1 MSDTLLRIADTIQDS
16 IVDGPGFRF
25 VVFTQGCLRH
35 CPECHNR
42 HTWDPAG
49 GKEVTVDSLYKT
61 LSANPLTDGLTL
73 SGGEPYLQAAA
84 CAELAQKAKAGGFNV
99 WCYSG
104 YTFEEILETSK
115 TDPGFKALIEA
126 TDVLIDGMFLIEEKS
141 LTLKWRG
148 SQNQRVIDVR
158 KSLESGEVVLH
169 ANR

>member
-35 CPECHNR
+35 CPECHNP

-49 GKEVTVDSLYKT
+49 GKEVTVESLYKT
-61 LSANPLTDGLTL
+61 LSSNPLTDGLTL

-104 YTFEEILETSK
+104 YTFEEILETGK

>member
-1 MSDTLLRIADTIQDS
+1 MRIYGLVQDS

-35 CPECHNR
+35 CPECHNP

-115 TDPGFKALIEA
+115 TDSGFKALIEA

-158 KSLESGEVVLH
+158 KSLEIGEVVLH

>member
-35 CPECHNR
+35 CPECHNP

-84 CAELAQKAKAGGFNV
+84 CAELARKAKAGGFNV

-115 TDPGFKALIEA
+115 TDSGFKALIEA

>member
-35 CPECHNR
+35 CPECHNP

-61 LSANPLTDGLTL
+61 LSSNPLTDGLTL

-84 CAELAQKAKAGGFNV
+84 CAELAHRAKAGGFNV

>member
-35 CPECHNR
+35 CPECHNP

-84 CAELAQKAKAGGFNV
+84 CAELAQKAKSGGFNV

-104 YTFEEILETSK
+104 YTFEEIIEISK
-115 TDPGFKALIEA
+115 TDSGFKALIEA
-126 TDVLIDGMFLIEEKS
+126 TDVLIDGMFLIEQKS

-148 SQNQRVIDVR
+148 SQNQRVIDVK

>member
-35 CPECHNR
+35 CPECHNP

>member
-35 CPECHNR
+35 CPECHNPN
-42 HTWDPAG
+42 TWDPAG

-84 CAELAQKAKAGGFNV
+84 CAELAQKAKSGGFNV

-104 YTFEEILETSK
+104 YTFEEILEISK

-126 TDVLIDGMFLIEEKS
+126 TDVLIDGMFLNEEKS

-148 SQNQRVIDVR
+148 SHNHRVIDVR

>member
-35 CPECHNR
+35 CPGCHNP

-115 TDPGFKALIEA
+115 TDSGFKALIEA

>member
-35 CPECHNR
+35 CPECHNP

-73 SGGEPYLQAAA
+73 SGGAPYLQAAA

-115 TDPGFKALIEA
+115 TDSGFKALIEA

>member
-1 MSDTLLRIADTIQDS
+1 MSETLLRIADTIQDS

-35 CPECHNR
+35 CPECHNP

-115 TDPGFKALIEA
+115 TDSGFKALIEA

>member
-35 CPECHNR
+35 CPECHNP

-49 GKEVTVDSLYKT
+49 GKEVTVDSLYKA

-84 CAELAQKAKAGGFNV
+84 CAELAQKAKNGGFNV

-104 YTFEEILETSK
+104 YTFEEILEISK

-148 SQNQRVIDVR
+148 SHNQRVIDVR

>member
-35 CPECHNR
+35 CPECHNP
-42 HTWDPAG
+42 HTWDPSG

-61 LSANPLTDGLTL
+61 LSSNPLTDGLTL

-84 CAELAQKAKAGGFNV
+84 CAELAQRAKAGGFNV

-104 YTFEEILETSK
+104 YTFEEILEISK
-115 TDPGFKALIEA
+115 TDSGFKALIES

>member
-35 CPECHNR
+35 CPECHNP
-42 HTWDPAG
+42 HTWDPTG

-115 TDPGFKALIEA
+115 TDSGFKALIEA

>member
-35 CPECHNR
+35 CPECHNP

-61 LSANPLTDGLTL
+61 LSSNPLTDGITL

-104 YTFEEILETSK
+104 YTFEEILEIGK
-115 TDPGFKALIEA
+115 TDSGFKSLLEA

>member
-1 MSDTLLRIADTIQDS
+1 MSDTVLRISDTIQDS

-35 CPECHNR
+35 CPDCHNPQ
-42 HTWDPAG
+42 TWDPAG

-84 CAELAQKAKAGGFNV
+84 CAELAERAKSGGFNV

-104 YTFEEILETSK
+104 YTYEEILAIGE
-115 TDPGFKALIEA
+115 TDPGFKALLSS
-126 TDVLIDGMFLIEEKS
+126 TDVLIDGMFIKEEKS

-148 SQNQRVIDVR
+148 STNQRVIDVK
-158 KSLESGEVVLH
+158 KSLSSGQIVLH
-169 ANR
+169 ENR

>member
-35 CPECHNR
+35 CPECHNP

-49 GKEVTVDSLYKT
+49 GKEVSVDSLYKA
-61 LSANPLTDGLTL
+61 LSSNPLTDGLTL
-73 SGGEPYLQAAA
+73 SGGEPYLQASA
-84 CAELAQKAKAGGFNV
+84 CAELAQRARSGGFNV

-104 YTFEEILETSK
+104 YAFEDILEIGK
-115 TDPGFKALIEA
+115 TDPAFKALLEA
-126 TDVLIDGMFLIEEKS
+126 TDVLIDGMFLIEKKS

-148 SQNQRVIDVR
+148 SQNQRVIDVK
-158 KSLESGEVVLH
+158 KSLDCGEVVLH

>member
-35 CPECHNR
+35 CPECHNP

-61 LSANPLTDGLTL
+61 LSANPLTDGLTI

-84 CAELAQKAKAGGFNV
+84 CAELAQKAKSGGFNV

-104 YTFEEILETSK
+104 YTFEEIIEISK
-115 TDPGFKALIEA
+115 TDSGFKALIEA
-126 TDVLIDGMFLIEEKS
+126 TDVLIDGMFLIEQKS

-148 SQNQRVIDVR
+148 SQNQRVIDVK
-158 KSLESGEVVLH
+158 KSLEFGEVVLH

>member
-35 CPECHNR
+35 CPECHNP

-115 TDPGFKALIEA
+115 TDSGFKALIEA

-141 LTLKWRG
+141 LTLKWSG

>member
-1 MSDTLLRIADTIQDS
+1 MSDTVLRIADTIQDS

-35 CPECHNR
+35 CPECHNP

-61 LSANPLTDGLTL
+61 LASNPLTDGLTL

-84 CAELAQKAKAGGFNV
+84 CAELAEKAKAGGFNV

-104 YTFEEILETSK
+104 YTFEEILEISSA
-115 TDPGFKALIEA
+115 DPGFKALISA

-148 SQNQRVIDVR
+148 SQNQRVIDVQ
-158 KSLESGEVVLH
+158 KSLSTGEVVLH
-169 ANR
+169 TNR

>member
-35 CPECHNR
+35 CPECHNP

-84 CAELAQKAKAGGFNV
+84 CAELAQKAKNGGFNV

-104 YTFEEILETSK
+104 YTFEEILEISK

-148 SQNQRVIDVR
+148 SHNQRVIDVK

>member
-35 CPECHNR
+35 CPECHNP

-115 TDPGFKALIEA
+115 TDSGFKALIEA

>member
-1 MSDTLLRIADTIQDS
+1 MSDTVLRIADTIQDS

-35 CPECHNR
+35 CPECHNP
-42 HTWDPAG
+42 HTWDPNG

-61 LSANPLTDGLTL
+61 LASNPLTDGITL

-84 CAELAQKAKAGGFNV
+84 CAELAQRAKAGGFNV

-104 YTFEEILETSK
+104 YTFEEIIEIAK
-115 TDPGFKALIEA
+115 NDDGFKALIEA

-158 KSLESGEVVLH
+158 KSLENGEVVLH

>member
-35 CPECHNR
+35 CPECHNP

-84 CAELAQKAKAGGFNV
+84 CAELAQRAKAGGFNV

-104 YTFEEILETSK
+104 YTFEEILNISK
-115 TDPGFKALIEA
+115 TDDSFKALIEA

-148 SQNQRVIDVR
+148 SNNQRVIDVK
-158 KSLESGEVVLH
+158 KSLESGEIVLH

>member
-1 MSDTLLRIADTIQDS
+1 MSDTLIRIADTIQDS

-35 CPECHNR
+35 CPECHNP

-126 TDVLIDGMFLIEEKS
+126 SDVLIDGMFLIEEKS

>member
-35 CPECHNR
+35 CPECHNP

-84 CAELAQKAKAGGFNV
+84 CAELAQKAKNGGFNV

-104 YTFEEILETSK
+104 YTFEEILEISK

-148 SQNQRVIDVR
+148 SHNQRVIDVR

>member
-1 MSDTLLRIADTIQDS
+1 MSETVLRIADTIQDS

-35 CPECHNR
+35 CPECHNP

-49 GKEVTVDSLYKT
+49 GSEVTVDSLYKT
-61 LSANPLTDGLTL
+61 LSSNPLTDGLTL

-84 CAELAQKAKAGGFNV
+84 CAELARRAKDGGFNV

-104 YTFEEILETSK
+104 YTFEEIIETGK

-148 SQNQRVIDVR
+148 SQNQRVIDVK